1 MALRGLSGKTAL
13 VTGAGGAIGS
23 AIVRRLLEEGCNVA
37 ATDVNAAALRDL
49 VKAQDSE
56 RLRAIEADLATEQGA
71 DLAISEAVKHF
82 GGVDLLANALGIL
95 GPSGPITSLTAED
108 LDLVYK
114 VNVRAVFLIMKAALL
129 QMIAQGRGGAVV
141 NFASVAALKARADRS
156 FYGASKR
163 AVVALSSSAAIEN
176 GKYGIRVN
184 AVAPGAIESPMLRSL
199 AQAAGVGPWGS
210 AGRPIERNGEPEEVA
225 SLVAFLL
232 SDEASYTTG
241 AVYTVDGGLIA

>member
-1 MALRGLSGKTAL
+1 MAFRGLADKVAL
-13 VTGAGGAIGS
+13 VTGGGGTIGA
-23 AIVRRLLEEGCNVA
+23 AIVKRLLDEGCRVA
-37 ATDVNAAALRDL
+37 ATDVNHDALRSLAAAYRS
-49 VKAQDSE
+49 DS
-56 RLRAIEADLATEQGA
+56 LCTIEADLTTEQGA
-71 DLAISEAVKHF
+71 DHAIRSTVQAF
-82 GGVDLLANALGIL
+82 GSLDLLVNAVGIL
-95 GPSGPITSLTAED
+95 GASGPITSLAAED
-108 LDLVYK
+108 LDLVYR
-114 VNVRAVFLIMKAALL
+114 VNVRGVFLVMKAALL
-129 QMIAQGRGGAVV
+129 QMIDQGRGGSVV

-156 FYGASKR
+156 LYGASKR
-163 AVVALSSSAAIEN
+163 AVIALSASAAIEN

-184 AVAPGAIESPMLRSL
+184 AVAPGAIESPMLRAL